1 MKNLKNI
8 QKVFKG
14 DDIMNSIP
22 KNNLSPTTHEC
33 GSTYMTFCHIN
44 GQTVQDNMT
53 ITYDNT
59 VTSQTTYNLAEIWN
73 EIQDAMKAV
82 YNLGEK
88 GTRNPDISGLTDK
101 QKNDYTTL
109 AYYNTLLSKINKT
122 TLTGTQYIKALDFVN
137 NLQNGIKEYQLNS
150 DRCNVCN
157 NSCQYCVSCQTS
169 AQTCG
174 SCYSG
179 EGGSGCCD
187 GSCCMVGMWGCT
199 VNCMGC
205 EAPYT

>member
-1 MKNLKNI
+1 MT
-8 QKVFKG
+8 
-14 DDIMNSIP
+14 STP
-22 KNNLSPTTHEC
+22 KNNLSPDTSVC
-33 GSTYMTFCHIN
+33 GAAYQTFCNIN

-53 ITYDNT
+53 ITYTNN
-59 VTSQTTYNLAEIWN
+59 VIAQQTYNLAEVWN

-109 AYYNTLLSKINKT
+109 SYYNSLLTKIGKT
-122 TLTGTQYIKALDFVN
+122 NLTGSQYIKALDFVN
-137 NLQNGIKEYQLNS
+137 YLQNGIKEYELNS

-157 NSCQYCVSCQTS
+157 NSCQYCDSCQTT

-174 SCYSG
+174 SCYTG
-179 EGGSGCCD
+179 EGGGTGCCD
-187 GSCCMVGMWGCT
+187 GSCCMVGHWGCG
-199 VNCMGC
+199 GC
-205 EAPYT
+205 EDYQQCGTSQGSGPNDCPAYIGY